1 MLTIFHD
8 QILGGHSQVLHRT
21 LIEKTNVFTSK
32 NGIHYNN
39 YNKILSQY
47 EFQKDTQ
54 GNFKAKC
61 RHCPT
66 YTHLVVRKSLP
77 ISRLLKRYVNVL

>member
-1 MLTIFHD
+1 VSDLSRDGPRSTDLKFRVSLRIQCFRP
-8 QILGGHSQVLHRT
+8 GGSNQPL
-21 LIEKTNVFTSK
+21 
-32 NGIHYNN
+32 NN

-66 YTHLVVRKSLP
+66 YTHLAVRKSLP